1 MSKMKHIQ
9 PSPLY
14 KIRGN
19 APGKLHAMRKDIQ
32 FVAYLEVKLVIS
44 GTWLK
49 PWEIYPAPKFPP
61 DHIFSI
67 LAEQFQQAIQ
77 DKEMDELEDLLEQY
91 QLFGRTCTNYLK
103 YDHTKIRD
111 LLKNTQKLTTSF
123 THSSPTP
130 IAQQLQQYHQPQTI
144 GLKTPRME
152 TPTWN
157 CDPYSFYFWLS
168 SCSKPFVQSN
178 CNSIAKT
185 QFVLQAMPLDKK
197 SAFVNIDSWE
207 EFKSKLINQFEN

>member
-1 MSKMKHIQ
+1 
-9 PSPLY
+9 
-14 KIRGN
+14 
-19 APGKLHAMRKDIQ
+19 
-32 FVAYLEVKLVIS
+32 
-44 GTWLK
+44 
-49 PWEIYPAPKFPP
+49 
-61 DHIFSI
+61 
-67 LAEQFQQAIQ
+67 
-77 DKEMDELEDLLEQY
+77 MDELEDLLEQY

-157 CDPYSFYFWLS
+157 CDPYSFYFWL
-168 SCSKPFVQSN
+168 
-178 CNSIAKT
+178 
-185 QFVLQAMPLDKK
+185 
-197 SAFVNIDSWE
+197 
-207 EFKSKLINQFEN
+207 